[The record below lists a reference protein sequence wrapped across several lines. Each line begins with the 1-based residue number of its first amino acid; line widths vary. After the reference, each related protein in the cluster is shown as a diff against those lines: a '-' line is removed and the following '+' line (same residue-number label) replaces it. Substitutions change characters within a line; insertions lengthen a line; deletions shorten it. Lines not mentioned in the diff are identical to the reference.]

1 MPIIHINFNQSGG
14 IHVLTPSEFNDM
26 LRESGR
32 KLGMGE
38 VQEVLVPFEYIAI
51 NLAQPEKISKSYLRN
66 IISRVKEVQAA
77 GKIKMRTVN
86 HPERGE
92 CYRFTIEPVSEIDS
106 ADKEAKGIVRRA
118 AKLEELRA
126 LMDIQPNITDL
137 EPEALIPAMEAV
149 RRFHA
154 HIQARIDR
162 LSKKEGDE
170 E

>member
-1 MPIIHINFNQSGG
+1 MTN
-14 IHVLTPSEFNDM
+14 SEFNDM

-32 KLGMGE
+32 KLAMGE
-38 VQEVLVPFEYIAI
+38 VNEVILPLGFIELNVP
-51 NLAQPEKISKSYLRN
+51 NPKRLTKSYLRN
-66 IISRVKEVQAA
+66 IISRVKEVQAV
-77 GKIKMRTVN
+77 GKIKMRTFIDE
-86 HPERGE
+86 ERGD
-92 CYRFTIEPVSEIDS
+92 CYRFTIDPVSDIDRS
-106 ADKEAKGIVRRA
+106 DKEGKAIVRRA

-137 EPEALIPAMEAV
+137 EPEALMPAMEAV

-162 LSKKEGDE
+162 LSKKESDE